1 MMPEAIASIIAEL
14 LPLVRGFARGE
25 YAIALG
31 GAHAKGTADDESDV
45 DLYLFANSV
54 LPAEERTR
62 MVVAFSS
69 EVEGAY
75 SWQDDAPF
83 PDTGTDFHFRGRR
96 IECWLRN
103 AERVEQTIAECQQGI
118 VKRGFVTWT
127 TTGFYNHCC
136 LSDVKAMVPV
146 EDPSGIIARWK
157 SQVAV
162 YPGKLRETIINQHLA
177 AAGFW
182 PDNFHYMSAIKRGD
196 VIYTS
201 GIVQQVVHNLV
212 QVLFALNETY
222 FPGDK
227 QLAQA
232 LDHLPRQP
240 PRLGERITS
249 LLLPSPPATPD
260 VLRQQREALRSLL
273 HDVRSMCA
281 TDRDSGGCA

>member
-1 MMPEAIASIIAEL
+1 MMPEAIASIVAEL

-54 LPAEERTR
+54 LPTEERTR

-103 AERVEQTIAECQQGI
+103 AERVEQTIAECQQGV

-201 GIVQQVVHNLV
+201 GIVQQVVHNLI

-222 FPGDK
+222 FSGDK

-281 TDRDSGGCA
+281 DRDSDGCA